1 MEQKLRIVKR
11 DGTEV
16 MCDRSKIVV
25 AIGKANAEVP
35 VKERISEYTIDD
47 IACRIEDHFIDLGRS
62 TSVEEVQDMVEAEL
76 MSTGSYVLAKA
87 YMIYRYQRAVL
98 RKRNTIDD
106 RIMSLVSLKNEEAKQ
121 ENSNKNPIINS
132 TQRDYMASEVS
143 EDISR
148 RILLPD
154 DVVKAHDEGIIH
166 FHK

>member
-1 MEQKLRIVKR
+1 MEQKFRIVKR

-16 MCDRSKIVV
+16 MFDRSKIVV

-35 VKERISEYTIDD
+35 VKERISEYTLDD

-98 RKRNTIDD
+98 RKGNTIDD